1 MADWMRHIG
10 RTAGVW
16 RSPCASGA
24 TTLAVL
30 MIAFMAVSPGY
41 AQETAPPPPPGIE
54 AGEAAG
60 TEGGAGTST
69 GKASPET
76 AEEEDGPPDMSGAAL
91 TGFWPTERSLPRP
104 DLGNRDTIRF
114 ITETDYPPFHYLDAS
129 GVLVGFNIDLA
140 WGICTALK
148 VRCTIRQVGWN
159 EMAAEL
165 AEGKADAAIASHRI
179 DLDNRKR
186 FHFTDRYYDTPARF
200 VIRKDGK
207 TEELTPALLGNKK
220 VAVIKGTAH
229 EAYLGAFFADAL
241 VEPFDSH
248 AEAREALRTGKVD
261 ALFGDAITLG
271 FWLAGEASRDCCRF
285 SEGVY
290 VEPRYFGN
298 GVGIALRKDNF
309 GLARILNFGLEQ
321 TRKTGLYSRLV
332 RRHFPA
338 ALYKSGP

>member
-16 RSPCASGA
+16 RSPRALRV
-24 TTLAVL
+24 TIQAVFTVL
-30 MIAFMAVSPGY
+30 VISVAPGH
-41 AQETAPPPPPGIE
+41 AQETAPPPPPGVE
-54 AGEAAG
+54 TGGNAG
-60 TEGGAGTST
+60 TDADTGGST
-69 GKASPET
+69 GRAAPDA
-76 AEEEDGPPDMSGAAL
+76 AEEQDGPPDMTGAAL

-200 VIRKDGK
+200 VVRQDGN
-207 TEELTPALLGNKK
+207 TVELTPASLGNRK
-220 VAVIKGTAH
+220 VAVMKGTAH
-229 EAYLGAFFADAL
+229 EAYLETFFADAL
-241 VEPFDSH
+241 IEPFDNH
-248 AEAREALRTGKVD
+248 ADAREALRTAKVD
-261 ALFGDAITLG
+261 ALFGDAISLG
-271 FWLAGEASRDCCRF
+271 FWLAGEASRGCCRF

-290 VEPRYFGN
+290 VEPRFFGN
-298 GVGIALRKDNF
+298 GVGIALRKDNL

-321 TRKTGLYSRLV
+321 TRKSGLYARLV

-338 ALYKSGP
+338 ALYKSVP